1 MKPCPSLCH
10 LLYEDQHTIG
20 CERIADN
27 YQYDTDGRPTW
38 DDYFL
43 GIALVVASRA
53 DCRRRQ
59 HGCVLVDQD
68 NRIIGTGYN
77 GAPAGDEGCLS
88 GACPR
93 GMLAYDELA
102 SLSSYDSG
110 PGQCI
115 SVHAE
120 ANALLYAR
128 TSCKGATAYIT
139 GEPCPTCAK
148 LLRGAGVERI
158 VYP

>member
-1 MKPCPSLCH
+1 MVTTRCGIANCKLC
-10 LLYEDQHTIG
+10 DPVPAVQTI
-20 CERIADN
+20 A
-27 YQYDTDGRPTW
+27 RPPW
-38 DDYFL
+38 DDYYL
-43 GIALVVASRA
+43 NIAQAVSQRA

-68 NRIIGTGYN
+68 HRIIGTGYN
-77 GAPAGDEGCLS
+77 GAPAGDLGCLA

-93 GMLAYDELA
+93 GLLGYDKVA
-102 SLSSYDSG
+102 SLSSYDEG
-110 PGQCI
+110 PGRCI

-139 GEPCPTCAK
+139 GKPCPGCEK
-148 LLRGAGVERI
+148 LLRGAGIERI

>member
-1 MKPCPSLCH
+1 MTFPQTCGLEGCVTCSEQSPAKINWEKNRPS
-10 LLYEDQHTIG
+10 
-20 CERIADN
+20 
-27 YQYDTDGRPTW
+27 W

-43 GIALVVASRA
+43 TIARSVARRA

-59 HGCVLVDQD
+59 HGCVLVDAD
-68 NRIIGTGYN
+68 NRIIATGYN
-77 GAPAGDEGCLS
+77 GAPAGEKGCLS

-93 GMLAYDELA
+93 GMA
-102 SLSSYDSG
+102 SYEEVRTLSSYDAIG
-110 PGQCI
+110 PGYCI

-139 GEPCPTCAK
+139 GEPCPTCHK
-148 LLRGAGVERI
+148 LLRAAGVERI
-158 VYP
+158 VW

>member
-1 MKPCPSLCH
+1 MSAAV
-10 LLYEDQHTIG
+10 DWSQS
-20 CERIADN
+20 
-27 YQYDTDGRPTW
+27 RPAW

-43 GIALVVASRA
+43 TIARTVARRA

-59 HGCVLVDQD
+59 HGCVLVDAD

-77 GAPAGDEGCLS
+77 GAPAGEPGCLS

-93 GMLAYDELA
+93 GNASYDEIR
-102 SLSSYDSG
+102 SLSSYDTPG
-110 PGQCI
+110 PGFCI

-128 TSCKGATAYIT
+128 TSCKGATAYVT
-139 GEPCPTCAK
+139 GQPCPTCDK